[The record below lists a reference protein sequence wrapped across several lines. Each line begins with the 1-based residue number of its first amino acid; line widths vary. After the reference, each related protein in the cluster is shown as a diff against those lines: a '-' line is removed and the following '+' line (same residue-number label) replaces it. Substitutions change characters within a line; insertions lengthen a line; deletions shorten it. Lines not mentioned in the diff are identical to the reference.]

1 MNLEEE
7 LRAVLSQE
15 AEMRT
20 TPTPDIE
27 GMVKGGQDRLRD
39 RKVKRIGLAAAAVLL
54 IGGGVYGVAQLG
66 HADADADSGVTSL
79 PTGPTGPTGPTEAA
93 DPPNW
98 ADIIDGA
105 PVEPG
110 TYRAFVAAVPEGKN
124 IEADLTVH
132 GSNWTGSNYPVAY
145 DGKEF
150 AGIGVYHPES
160 VAGGCK
166 MGAGLEP
173 AAGEPQ
179 QLAQQLAQ
187 MPRSEIVQ
195 QPTPTKAL
203 GGSAVHLRLQVD
215 AACADG
221 AAYLVT
227 DDRGISYV
235 DQSTAGS
242 VIVTIDFWVLDV
254 NGTTVMVD
262 MFHSKD
268 APRSLVAQAAAARE
282 SITLVTKG

>member
-1 MNLEEE
+1 M
-7 LRAVLSQE
+7 LSQE

-20 TPTPDIE
+20 TPTPDIDVL
-27 GMVKGGQDRLRD
+27 VKGGQDRRRD
-39 RKVKRIGLAAAAVLL
+39 RKAKRIGLAAAAAVVL

-79 PTGPTGPTGPTEAA
+79 PTGPT

-98 ADIIDGA
+98 ADTDQA

-110 TYRAFVAAVPEGKN
+110 TYRAFVAAGAEGKN

-132 GSNWTGSNYPVAY
+132 GSNWRGSNYPVAY

-166 MGAGLEP
+166 MLAGLEP
-173 AAGEPQ
+173 AAGQPQ
-179 QLAQQLAQ
+179 QLAEQLAQ
-187 MPRSEIVQ
+187 MPRSDIVQ
-195 QPTPTKAL
+195 QPTSTNAL
-203 GGSAVHLRLQVD
+203 GRKAVHLRLRVD

-227 DDRGISYV
+227 GDRGISYF
-235 DQSTAGS
+235 DKSPAGS
-242 VIVTIDFWVLDV
+242 GIVIIDFWVLDV

-262 MFHSKD
+262 MFHTKD

-282 SITLVTKG
+282 SITLVTTG

>member
-39 RKVKRIGLAAAAVLL
+39 RNAKRIGLAAAAVLL

-66 HADADADSGVTSL
+66 HADADADSGVTSV
-79 PTGPTGPTGPTEAA
+79 PTGPTGPTEAA
-93 DPPNW
+93 DAGEPPSW
-98 ADIIDGA
+98 ADTDGG

-110 TYRAFVAAVPEGKN
+110 TYRAFVAAGAEGKS

-132 GSNWTGSNYPVAY
+132 GSNWAGSNNPVAF
-145 DGKEF
+145 DGKAF

-160 VAGGCK
+160 VAGGCQ
-166 MGAGLEP
+166 MVAGLEP
-173 AAGEPQ
+173 AAVEPQ

-187 MPRSEIVQ
+187 LPRSEIVQ
-195 QPTPTKAL
+195 QPTPTKTL
-203 GGSAVHLRLQVD
+203 GRSAVHLRLQVD

-221 AAYLVT
+221 AAYLVAQ
-227 DDRGISYV
+227 DRGISYF
-235 DQSTAGS
+235 DKSPAGPA
-242 VIVTIDFWVLDV
+242 IVTIDFWVLDV
-254 NGTTVMVD
+254 NGTTVVVD
-262 MFHSKD
+262 MFHTED
-268 APRSLVAQAAAARE
+268 APTSLVAQAAAARE
-282 SITLVTKG
+282 SITLVMKG

>member
-27 GMVKGGQDRLRD
+27 GMVKGGQDRVRD
-39 RKVKRIGLAAAAVLL
+39 RRAKRIGLAAAAVLL

-66 HADADADSGVTSL
+66 DADADADSGVTSL
-79 PTGPTGPTGPTEAA
+79 PTGPTEPTQAA
-93 DPPNW
+93 DPPYW
-98 ADIIDGA
+98 AGIDGA

-110 TYRAFVAAVPEGKN
+110 TYRTLVAAGAQGKD
-124 IEADLTVH
+124 IQADLTVH
-132 GSNWTGSNYPVAY
+132 GSGWIGSNFPVAY
-145 DGKEF
+145 DGEEF

-166 MGAGLEP
+166 MAAGLEP

-179 QLAQQLAQ
+179 QLVQQLTQ

-195 QPTPTKAL
+195 QPTPTHAL
-203 GGSAVHLRLQVD
+203 GRSAVHLRLQV
-215 AACADG
+215 AAVCADG

-227 DDRGISYV
+227 DDRGISYF
-235 DQSTAGS
+235 DESPAIPGI
-242 VIVTIDFWVLDV
+242 VIIDFWVLDV
-254 NGTTVMVD
+254 DGTTVMVD
-262 MFHSKD
+262 MFHTAD

>member
-1 MNLEEE
+1 
-7 LRAVLSQE
+7 
-15 AEMRT
+15 MRT

-27 GMVKGGQDRLRD
+27 GMLKSGQDRLRD
-39 RKVKRIGLAAAAVLL
+39 RKAKRIGLAAAAVLL
-54 IGGGVYGVAQLG
+54 IGGVAYGVAQLG
-66 HADADADSGVTSL
+66 HAAADSGLTSL
-79 PTGPTGPTGPTEAA
+79 PTGPTEAA

-98 ADIIDGA
+98 PNVDGA

-110 TYRAFVAAVPEGKN
+110 TYRAFVATSAEGTN

-132 GSNWTGSNYPVAY
+132 GSNWIVSNYPVAY

-150 AGIGVYHPES
+150 AGIGIYHPES

-173 AAGEPQ
+173 AAVEPQ

-195 QPTPTKAL
+195 QPTPTNAA
-203 GGSAVHLRLQVD
+203 GRSAVHLRLQVD
-215 AACADG
+215 AVCAEG
-221 AAYLVT
+221 AAYLIA
-227 DDRGISYV
+227 DDRGISYF
-235 DQSTAGS
+235 DKIPTGS
-242 VIVTIDFWVLDV
+242 DTVTIDFWVLDV

-282 SITLVTKG
+282 SITLVTTG